1 MPIGSNSDIGSSE
14 FLSHALAYKLAVV
27 LFSSFAIAALTQ
39 IKITLP
45 FTPVPITGQTF
56 AVLMMGYVLGA
67 RLGLYSVGVYILLGI
82 FGLPFFAS
90 GGSGLL
96 YLKGV
101 TGGYL
106 IGFVPSVMIVGYLSE
121 KGLFKNFFSSVCLF
135 LLGLVPVYLLGLL
148 WLGYLI
154 GFDKAFSLGLIP
166 FIPGAVIK
174 VLLASGTVSLSNAI
188 FRRS

>member
-1 MPIGSNSDIGSSE
+1 MPTDSNSDIGSSE
-14 FLSHALAYKLAVV
+14 FLSHALAHKLAAV
-27 LFSSFAIAALTQ
+27 LFSSFMIAALTQ
-39 IKITLP
+39 IKIPLS

-135 LLGLVPVYLLGLL
+135 LLGLAPVYLLGLL

-154 GFDKAFSLGLIP
+154 GFDKALGLGLIP

-174 VLLASGTVSLSNAI
+174 VLLASGIVSLSHAV